1 MHNYIY
7 LATMANAIWLPCEM
21 PTLLP
26 APIKPDFIKIPQTPS
41 PIEAMDWDE
50 TSADVLERI
59 KTYSCDFLYIKDCM
73 TKSTNIQTGEVSEL
87 LLLNSLRVLE
97 NRLIMNKDRRSR
109 SRTRC

>member
-1 MHNYIY
+1 
-7 LATMANAIWLPCEM
+7 M
-21 PTLLP
+21 PTPLP

-41 PIEAMDWDE
+41 PVEPMEWDE
-50 TSADVLERI
+50 TSTDVLERI
-59 KTYSCDFLYIKDCM
+59 KAYSCDFLYIKDCM
-73 TKSTNIQTGEVSEL
+73 TKSTNVQTGVVDEV